1 MKWLK
6 RYSFFIIILVIT
18 LIITLIDFNKGQN
31 IGLIALDSFKQML
44 AVLPPIMLLL
54 GLLDIWVP
62 RETMIK
68 YMGNNSGIL
77 GVVLAILLGSLAAG
91 PVYAAFPITAIFI
104 KKGAKFSNIMVFMG
118 AWCTTK
124 IPTFLFELS
133 ALGYKYTFTRLLV
146 NLPSIILLAYLI
158 ERLLSKNDL
167 EEIYNKFKE

>member
-1 MKWLK
+1 MKCLK

-18 LIITLIDFNKGQN
+18 LIITLADFNKGQN

-124 IPTFLFELS
+124 IPTSLFELS

-158 ERLLSKNDL
+158 EKLLSKDDL